1 MARREKAASASGNYT
16 PKFFSAHQYQ
26 TLRALCEVILPP
38 DHESGGA
45 LEAGA
50 PEFIDL
56 LTSGNS
62 EGVEAGFEA
71 LARALD
77 REEAADA

>member
-56 LTSGNS
+56 LT
-62 EGVEAGFEA
+62 
-71 LARALD
+71 
-77 REEAADA
+77 RENKDLQLPVKPTNHHPTGLNM